1 MNFLLYLLT
10 ANINKGKHPA
20 FHPYPHENDLDEV
33 NLVNCMYNTDFE
45 EIKDWWLPGLYRDFL
60 TKVEVSQ
67 EEKRRYEKLT
77 EDEFKRLKKRLA
89 ENCPKK
95 CHKCSIDKGD
105 CWLLHGWKKEGA
117 VYKHSYPLLGEYLP
131 NSKTVVI
138 YVKNIDDACEKP
150 TYNGVLPTYIHE
162 LFHAYFHYVT
172 AQKQAEYNYIRE
184 IEEAMT
190 EFSTLVFLRYMGNE
204 YPLEEWNN
212 ISEWALKSIGKKQ
225 KTVGNLSAYG
235 FGRYL
240 FDSIPE
246 NEAFDWINKYAE
258 RLGYIDEED
267 ELVKQYKQMVCPCY
281 PTEPKKCLE
290 LLRKILFETNNKPI
304 KPRDAK
310 ANRSRIMAKSFET
323 TILELYKKTEYQK
336 LNAYYS
342 QSTVFNVLGVERSE
356 NRHSAFLAWLFNPE
370 STHGLKE
377 SPLRKF
383 LSLVATK
390 AIGQDQCNSQEV
402 REHLITGNY
411 SLQLDC
417 IKTEQSIIG
426 LANGNTD
433 DFKDVVEKTE
443 RNGGFK
449 QDANNRFDIWMLLNI
464 KFADKNDVEQQ
475 WILPVVVENK
485 IYSSEGNAN
494 DVKKAQT
501 VRYHRAV
508 NILKTD
514 FTQSQPLL
522 VFLTPSD
529 VKKGPTDQ
537 AFIHITYQDLLDH
550 ILQPCSILS
559 VSQTSSAEARALIDG
574 YVRNLSCPS
583 NRDGEKIKDYSILA
597 IAETESLE
605 LETVFSSEAF
615 QTSLCAI
622 YPKEAQVL
630 LDGEFHA
637 VDGELTMMDQFW
649 NANENLFKIV
659 LYNHF
664 KGDEKKTEIV
674 RKIVKVSNRDNTRYL
689 VGLKAG
695 EWLNDKGRPASKS
708 EASFLIFKAYCEQ
721 WRQQHPKE
729 NLTIEH
735 LRGTF
740 KTDLNSYYYNRWLSF
755 LFYDFDNKVTVDVK
769 DSKYFGDEITDKNT
783 WDFYWDLAH
792 KLPCLQG
799 NVRSVKMWRKNDF
812 EKLKEKAQSFGIIVE
827 PIE

>member
-1 MNFLLYLLT
+1 MEYYRF
-10 ANINKGKHPA
+10 
-20 FHPYPHENDLDEV
+20 PYPRYPHKDSRTEVEFINDMYNVEV
-33 NLVNCMYNTDFE
+33 NKINEIDERDFRFDILYDFFIKEVVVSEERKCHLEKMTKDEYE
-45 EIKDWWLPGLYRDFL
+45 EIKKSL
-60 TKVEVSQ
+60 T
-67 EEKRRYEKLT
+67 
-77 EDEFKRLKKRLA
+77 

-95 CHKCSIDKGD
+95 EDCDRCSIDKGD

-162 LFHAYFHYVT
+162 LFHAYYHYVT
-172 AQKQAEYNYIRE
+172 EQKQAEYNYIRE

-390 AIGQDQCNSQEV
+390 AIDQDKCNSQEV

-426 LANGNTD
+426 LANGDTN
-433 DFKDVVEKTE
+433 DFKDVVETGQ
-443 RNGGFK
+443 NGGFK

-464 KFADKNDVEQQ
+464 KFADENDVEQQ
-475 WILPVVVENK
+475 WCIPVVVENK

-494 DVKKAQT
+494 DEKKAQT

-508 NILKTD
+508 NILKKD

-529 VKKGPTDQ
+529 AKKGPTDQ

-559 VSQTSSAEARALIDG
+559 ASQASSADARVLIDG

-597 IAETESLE
+597 IAETESFE

-637 VDGELTMMDQFW
+637 VEGELTMMDQFW

-659 LYNHF
+659 LHNHF
-664 KGDEKKTEIV
+664 KSDEEKMKIV

-689 VGLKAG
+689 VGLKADA
-695 EWLNDKGRPASKS
+695 WLNDKGRPASKS

-721 WRQQHPKE
+721 WHKQNPSSSLSIEDLRQ
-729 NLTIEH
+729 
-735 LRGTF
+735 TF

-755 LFYDFDNKVTVDVK
+755 LFYDFDKEVTVDVK
-769 DSKYFGDEITDKNT
+769 SNKYFGDKITNKNT
-783 WDFYWDLAH
+783 WDFYWDPDH
-792 KLPCLQG
+792 QLPYVHG